1 MKMTYGQLV
10 SLLFRELSKLNL
22 DDNLIFEDLKDFI
35 SIDFEKKLA
44 IIELPFSEYKDK
56 PIIIQLDQS
65 NEEIK

>member
-10 SLLFRELSKLNL
+10 SLLFREMRMLNL
-22 DDNLIFEDLKDFI
+22 DDNLIFDDLRDFI
-35 SIDFEKKLA
+35 FIDFEKKLA

-65 NEEIK
+65 NVEIK

>member
-10 SLLFRELSKLNL
+10 SLLFGEFRNLNL
-22 DDNLIFEDLKDFI
+22 DDNLTFEDLKDFI

-44 IIELPFSEYKDK
+44 MIQLPFSYYKDK

-65 NEEIK
+65 